1 MSMLTKSCSFCNR
14 PIAKGSGTM
23 LAKNDGTV
31 LWSCSSKCKKN
42 LLVLKRDPRKLKWT
56 DTLKAELKSK
66 SKLAEQTLVIVKPD
80 AVKRNL
86 AEEIL
91 SRFKKKGFRISKLKT
106 FNFTVEMAEQFYSVH
121 SSKPFFGELV
131 SFITSGTVTAAIIEG
146 DNVINVTREIIGK
159 TNPKEASPGTIRGDF
174 GTGIL
179 ENSIHASDSRESFDK
194 EVNVVF

>member
-1 MSMLTKSCSFCNR
+1 M
-14 PIAKGSGTM
+14 
-23 LAKNDGTV
+23 
-31 LWSCSSKCKKN
+31 
-42 LLVLKRDPRKLKWT
+42 
-56 DTLKAELKSK
+56 
-66 SKLAEQTLVIVKPD
+66 AEQTLIIVKPD

-91 SRFKKKGFRISKLKT
+91 SRFKKKGFSISKLKT

-146 DNVINVTREIIGK
+146 DNAINVTREIIGK
-159 TNPKEASPGTIRGDF
+159 TNPKEASAGTIRGDF
-174 GTGIL
+174 GISIT

>member
-1 MSMLTKSCSFCNR
+1 M
-14 PIAKGSGTM
+14 
-23 LAKNDGTV
+23 
-31 LWSCSSKCKKN
+31 
-42 LLVLKRDPRKLKWT
+42 
-56 DTLKAELKSK
+56 
-66 SKLAEQTLVIVKPD
+66 AEQTLIIVKPD

-91 SRFKKKGFRISKLKT
+91 SRFKKKGFNVSKLKT

-121 SSKPFFGELV
+121 NSKPFFGELV

-159 TNPKEASPGTIRGDF
+159 TNPKEASPGTIRSDF

-194 EVNVVF
+194 EVNVIF